1 MLSRG
6 QVFQKSDDG
15 HHAQQGA
22 ISFGNRPKRGDIDH
36 VAEDLKKA
44 QWYLNK
50 AIEGYENENN

>member
-44 QWYLNK
+44 QSTLYGEDE
-50 AIEGYENENN
+50 EGYD